1 MSVGHASIGVGRA
14 FRRDSFNGKEKDQRK
29 GSRSRHSVRNG

>member
-14 FRRDSFNGKEKDQRK
+14 FRRDSFNGKKKDQRK
-29 GSRSRHSVRNG
+29 SSRRRHSVRDG